1 MGASWRIS
9 GGGGWKWPY
18 AAGGR
23 EAGREAGKEAGRE
36 EEREAEKERRTFR
49 VGEQWDTM
57 VMGLWDDDD

>member
-18 AAGGR
+18 AGVAR
-23 EAGREAGKEAGRE
+23 EAGGEAGKEAGT
-36 EEREAEKERRTFR
+36 ERRSFR
-49 VGEQWDTM
+49 MGEQWVTM